1 MPLETVP
8 GTNLTYHLIAFDA
21 EAEER
26 SHPKGLESERALDTL
41 RQEPITD
48 VFIFSHGWLGDI
60 PSARKQYNNWLGAM
74 ASQRDDLEKMWQAR
88 SPFRPLLIGLHW
100 PSKPWGVEE
109 LSDSET
115 AFKPAGIAV
124 NALIDRYADRI
135 ADTLKGRRALETIF
149 AAAVSDLAPNHLPAA
164 VRDAYRTLDEEA
176 ALGSD
181 GEAGAPGRDR
191 EPFDPE
197 AIFQASEMVAALTAG
212 FRLDGL
218 LAPLRTLSFWK
229 MKDRARQVGET
240 GGFQLLCRLQQAADP
255 GVKFHLMGHS
265 FGCIVASGTVAGAE
279 AGPPPVHPVD
289 SLVLVQGALSLWSY
303 CAEIPVAPGRS
314 GYYHRLIRDHRVSG
328 PTVTTRSR
336 YDIATGKFYPI
347 GAGIRGQV
355 DLAPGEFPKYGALG
369 TFGVRGPGIEI
380 VDRPMLPSDRPYAFE
395 PGKVYNLEA
404 SEFISPTADSQD
416 AHSNIYQKPEVA
428 HAVWE
433 AALGSPPS
441 QI

>member
-1 MPLETVP
+1 MPIETVP

-21 EAEER
+21 KHQER
-26 SHPKGLESERALDTL
+26 SHPEGRSSDRAIDTL

-74 ASQRDDLEKMWQAR
+74 ASRRDDLEKMRRAR
-88 SPFRPLLIGLHW
+88 SPFRPLSIGLHW

-109 LSDSET
+109 LSESQT

-124 NALIDRYADRI
+124 KTLIDRYADRI
-135 ADTLKGRRALETIF
+135 ADTLKGREALETIF
-149 AAAVSDLAPNHLPAA
+149 AAALTDLAPSRLPAE

-176 ALGSD
+176 ELGSD

-197 AIFQASEMVAALTAG
+197 AIFQASEMVAALTGG

-229 MKDRARQVGET
+229 MKDRARQFGET
-240 GGFQLLCRLQQAADP
+240 GGFQLLCKLQRAADP

-265 FGCIVASGTVAGAE
+265 FGCIVASGTAAGPE
-279 AGPPPVHPVD
+279 AGTAPVRPVD

-303 CAEIPVAPGRS
+303 CADIPVAPGRS
-314 GYYHRLIRDHRVSG
+314 GYYHRLLRDRRVSG
-328 PTVTTRSR
+328 PVVTTRSR

-347 GAGIRGQV
+347 GAGVRGQV
-355 DLAPGEFPKYGALG
+355 DLAPGELPKYGALG

-380 VDRPMLPSDRPYAFE
+380 VDRPMLPCDRPYAFE
-395 PGKVYNLEA
+395 PGKIYNLEA
-404 SEFISPTADSQD
+404 SEYISPTAASQD

-433 AALGSPPS
+433 AASGAF
-441 QI
+441 